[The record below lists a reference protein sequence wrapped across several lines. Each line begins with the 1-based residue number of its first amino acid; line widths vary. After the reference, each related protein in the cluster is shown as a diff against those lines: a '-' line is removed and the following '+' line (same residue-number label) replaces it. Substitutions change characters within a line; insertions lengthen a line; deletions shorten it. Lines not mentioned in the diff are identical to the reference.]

1 MGLGDKQPV
10 CSTLDGPQEVVD
22 IKNRKEVGGKP
33 RQITAADSEMRR
45 ENLAF

>member
-1 MGLGDKQPV
+1 MGLRDKQPV

-22 IKNRKEVGGKP
+22 IKNREEVGGKS
-33 RQITAADSEMRR
+33 RQIAGANSEMRR